1 MCAFFTRA
9 LLMVFGYVYPAYDCY
24 KTVELNRP
32 EIEQL
37 RFWCQYWIL
46 VAILSV
52 LERIGDTF
60 ISWFPMYSE
69 AKLAFY
75 IYLWYP
81 KTKGTTYIY
90 QNFLRPFIAKHETEI
105 DRTLLEFKT
114 RAGDVMVQF
123 WQKAAKYGQTRFSEI
138 LHYLAS
144 QSQSPRKH
152 TVQLGLSQQGSMALP
167 NPIKINV
174 QEKPMEDLS
183 TSRSTGVRSQA
194 QRQTCQAAALGTNT
208 HQPHAGGK
216 AAAMEVVIA
225 STPGNEVM
233 ANDVGKH
240 TNGSRKVK
248 KKTG

>member
-1 MCAFFTRA
+1 MI
-9 LLMVFGYVYPAYDCY
+9 FGYVYPAYDCY
-24 KTVELNRP
+24 KTVELDRP

-75 IYLWYP
+75 IYLWYS

-90 QNFLRPFIAKHETEI
+90 QNFLQPFIAKHETEI
-105 DRTLLEFKT
+105 DRSLLEFKT
-114 RAGDVMVQF
+114 RGGDVMAQF

-138 LHYLAS
+138 MQYLAS
-144 QSQSPRKH
+144 QSQSPRKQ

-174 QEKPMEDLS
+174 QEKSMEDLS

-194 QRQTCQAAALGTNT
+194 QRHTSWHTLTSTDQAAALGTNT
-208 HQPHAGGK
+208 HQPLAGGK
-216 AAAMEVVIA
+216 AATMEVGTA
-225 STPGNEVM
+225 SSPGNEVM
-233 ANDVGKH
+233 PNDVGKH